1 MKRTL
6 RMILAVLLILVITLC
21 AILLVQKIVGR
32 ARVDLTQ
39 HRLYTLSEGTR
50 NILAKLNQPVRLKLY
65 YSWTAALR
73 GPEEIRYFNNY
84 YFYVR
89 DLLEEYVALADG
101 LLTLSVIDP
110 RGFSEE
116 EDEAIAYGVQQ
127 FPLSED
133 ESFFFGL
140 VAQTELG
147 KSEVIP
153 FFEPGRQEFVEYDV
167 SRLISNVTRRQK
179 KKIGV
184 LSSLPVMGSDFSPY
198 MMQMLQMQGRTP
210 EPPWNIITHL
220 RQEYEITSVPSDAE
234 SIEEDVDFLMVIHP
248 KDLPDKTLFAIDQ
261 YVMRGGKLIMFVDP
275 HCMSDRPPRD
285 PRNPYAAM
293 DHVTSSDLNALLRG
307 WGVQMEPGAIAAD
320 RALAITASVRKG
332 ARPTPLVTYL
342 GLNENCVNQNEII
355 TAKLHSLQVL
365 FAGVLTEVADAD
377 TTITPLLYTTKSG
390 NTWHPASP
398 FELQMLDPQ
407 AISRAVTD
415 GTEPLMLACRIS
427 GKLKTNFPDGPPQQ
441 EEGEEKKE
449 EGEEK
454 DSTGSDE
461 DAEGKPAENQKTA
474 EQDEEPAEAPQVLK
488 EADPE
493 AAVLVF
499 ADVDMISDMVAYQ
512 ETFFG
517 PAQVGDNASLLFNS
531 IEFLAGGSDLIAIR
545 SRGRFSRPFHVVD
558 EIEIKAEKATAS
570 EVEALDRKIRE
581 FEEKLR
587 QLGTPQTE
595 KDAKLLQSKAV
606 AERKRIQEEIRKARK
621 EMRKLN
627 AGKREQIEALKAW
640 LQFHNLFWAPAVV
653 LLIAV
658 SLAVVRYLKAR
669 HYAARRT

>member
-6 RMILAVLLILVITLC
+6 RMVLAVLLILVITLC
-21 AILLVQKIVGR
+21 AILLVQKVVGR

-39 HRLYTLSEGTR
+39 HKLYTLSEGTR
-50 NILAKLNQPVRLKLY
+50 NILAKLNQPVKLKLY

-116 EDEAIAYGVQQ
+116 EDEAIAYGVRQ

-153 FFEPGRQEFVEYDV
+153 FFEPGRQELVEYDV

-184 LSSLPVMGSDFSPY
+184 LSSLPVMGGDLSPY
-198 MMQMLQMQGRTP
+198 MMQMLQLQGRMP

-220 RQEYEITSVPSDAE
+220 RQEYEVTSVPSDAE

-261 YVMRGGKLIMFVDP
+261 YVMRGGKLIVFVDP

-285 PRNPYAAM
+285 PSNPYAAM

-307 WGVQMEPGAIAAD
+307 WGVEMEPGVIAAD

-332 ARPTPLVTYL
+332 ARPTPIVTYL
-342 GLNENCVNQNEII
+342 NLDENCVNHNEII

-365 FAGVLTEVADAD
+365 FAGVLREVADAD
-377 TTITPLLYTTKSG
+377 TTVTPLLYTTKSG
-390 NTWHPASP
+390 NTWRPASP
-398 FELQMLDPQ
+398 FELQLFDPQ

-427 GKLKTNFPDGPPQQ
+427 GKLKTNFPDGPPQE
-441 EEGEEKKE
+441 EEGEENKE

-454 DSTGSDE
+454 ESTGSDE
-461 DAEGKPAENQKTA
+461 GAEGNPDENQETV
-474 EQDEEPAEAPQVLK
+474 EQNEESAEAPQALK

-499 ADVDMISDMVAYQ
+499 ADVDMISDMLAYQ

-517 PAQVGDNASLLFNS
+517 PAQVGDNASLLLNS
-531 IEFLAGGSDLIAIR
+531 VEFLAGGSDLIAIR

-570 EVEALDRKIRE
+570 QVEALDRKIRE
-581 FEEKLR
+581 FEDKLR
-587 QLGTPQTE
+587 QLGNPQTE
-595 KDAKLLQSKAV
+595 KDVKLLESKAV

-640 LQFHNLFWAPAVV
+640 LQLEARTDRGIEGMAPVP
-653 LLIAV
+653 
-658 SLAVVRYLKAR
+658 
-669 HYAARRT
+669 